1 MAKKK
6 KYNIENPDSAF
17 HKLVGKQARFVD
29 EYMKD
34 NNGRQAARRSG
45 YAESSWSVIASK
57 NLQNKNVRMAIAEL
71 RQDIAERNRITVDDL
86 IAELEE
92 ARNAGLS
99 ANIAQASAAVSATM
113 GKAKMLGFLVDS
125 VDHTSGGEKIESG
138 LGHFYG
144 KVKLAEDDM
153 YGEE

>member
-1 MAKKK
+1 MTKKS
-6 KYNIENPDSAF
+6 NLENPDSAF

-34 NNGRQAARRSG
+34 SNGRQAAKRAG
-45 YAESSWSVIASK
+45 YAESSWGVIASK
-57 NLQNKNVRMAIAEL
+57 NLQNPVVRMAIAEL

-86 IAELEE
+86 IKELEE
-92 ARNAGLS
+92 ARCAGLS

-113 GKAKMLGFLVDS
+113 GKAKMLGFLTDH
-125 VDHTSGGEKIESG
+125 VDHTSGGEKIEAG

-144 KVKLAEDDM
+144 KTKLKEDDM
-153 YGEE
+153 YDSDED